1 MAFWHFLSIYF
12 YTPYSCNTNYIL
24 SMLEILYESKKYL
37 ENRIEEYF
45 GDGQIY
51 TGDQGYQDLLQR
63 LDEIEEEIEEL
74 ENSSEEE

>member
-1 MAFWHFLSIYF
+1 MAFWHFLSIYLVCN
-12 YTPYSCNTNYIL
+12 YSCNTNYIL

-63 LDEIEEEIEEL
+63 LDEIEEEIKEL
-74 ENSSEEE
+74 ENSSEGE

>member
-1 MAFWHFLSIYF
+1 
-12 YTPYSCNTNYIL
+12 
-24 SMLEILYESKKYL
+24 MLEILYESKKYL

-51 TGDQGYQDLLQR
+51 TGGSR
-63 LDEIEEEIEEL
+63 LSRSFTKTRRIEEEIEEL